1 MVGVMRIRVAA
12 PLLLLAALATPT
24 GALADPPPVCALAC
38 DRLDPSQAKEET
50 FPVPDQHPGG
60 RLLRLH
66 VSDADAMAW
75 ASVDSGQAGDQVW
88 LDRSWDGG
96 AGGAGRLGMASI
108 PGTWTG
114 TRTLMYNLGDP
125 SHHRRGLLRAC
136 ANAGAVACT
145 SWVHADVC
153 DTYCD
158 RLAGSA
164 AGGDVQPVPAT
175 TLSGRTIAL
184 HADSAGM
191 AWATLAGGRA
201 GDEVWLD
208 RSWDGGGSWPDG
220 SSLGRVSVAAGAA
233 GVRTVLYNTRDPR
246 GLLYGG
252 VVRACGRAV
261 EG

>member
-38 DRLDPSQAKEET
+38 DRLDPSQARQET

-66 VSDADAMAW
+66 VSDPDAMAW

-96 AGGAGRLGMASI
+96 ASWDGLLGIASI
-108 PGTWTG
+108 PSP
-114 TRTLMYNLGDP
+114 R
-125 SHHRRGLLRAC
+125 
-136 ANAGAVACT
+136 
-145 SWVHADVC
+145 
-153 DTYCD
+153 
-158 RLAGSA
+158 
-164 AGGDVQPVPAT
+164 
-175 TLSGRTIAL
+175 
-184 HADSAGM
+184 
-191 AWATLAGGRA
+191 AGGRA
-201 GDEVWLD
+201 GDEGWVD
-208 RSWDGGGSWPDG
+208 RSWDAGATWPDG
-220 SSLGRVSVAAGAA
+220 SSLGRVSVPAGAA

-252 VVRACGRAV
+252 AVRACGRAV
-261 EG
+261 EGQNGSCTAWARPAPAQ